1 MRSTLGKRFI
11 IYPVSS
17 MNSKTDLKQTVDFN
31 SEENDPSF

>member
-1 MRSTLGKRFI
+1 MKKVHHL
-11 IYPVSS
+11 PVSS